1 MTHCRSCKCL
11 LSHLSYH
18 IKILKGS
25 SGARLD
31 DTKSLKSAIL
41 DWITLKMMHSYPLS
55 LKTSNMIEG
64 FTMNALAFFFVPLA
78 NIGITLSEAVLMLC
92 LVCMMTVAIAGPKR
106 NSEVMSWRC
115 QGINGQ
121 CFCTKTIVLTLI
133 THGMV
138 CFTASC

>member
-1 MTHCRSCKCL
+1 M
-11 LSHLSYH
+11 
-18 IKILKGS
+18 IFKIQKGS
-25 SGARLD
+25 SGARSD
-31 DTKSLKSAIL
+31 DTKSLKGAVL
-41 DWITLKMMHSYPLS
+41 DWITPKGDALIPPLS
-55 LKTSNMIEG
+55 LETSNTIEG
-64 FTMNALAFFFVPLA
+64 FTMNAPAFFCVLLA
-78 NIGITLSEAVLMLC
+78 KIGITLSEAVLMLC

-106 NSEVMSWRC
+106 NSEVVSWRC